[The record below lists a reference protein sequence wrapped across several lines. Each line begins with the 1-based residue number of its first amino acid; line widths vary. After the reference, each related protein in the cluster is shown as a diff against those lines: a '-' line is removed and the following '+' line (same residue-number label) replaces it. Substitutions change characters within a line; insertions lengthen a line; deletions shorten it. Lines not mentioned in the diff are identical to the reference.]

1 MYTKINVL
9 LNVIVLVK
17 DLVLLMVLVYNA
29 LMVVICVMGHWNV
42 QCV

>member
-17 DLVLLMVLVYNA
+17 DLVLLMVLVYNV